1 MGARPA
7 LPVRAQW
14 AKALAGARQWLRRF
28 VVCSLDHGVLPW
40 PFAVSLAIKHGPNV
54 YWVRE
59 GWRLGC
65 GSACGAETRLEWW
78 LISDDEAEYVHKAFP
93 KDQDVTDH
101 AILQCP
107 KCMSV
112 NFPGTNMSLIVTKDG
127 QMYSVSGRRM
137 YENDYRSVTRHLS
150 SVCENTA
157 LRELPVKLVA
167 TECAAL
173 AKLIGNTPE
182 AVEEMPLHETLLR
195 REYVHNVNG
204 LFPKPFFPS
213 NGESEASAE
222 GQANLTKYFTFI
234 GRLLAK
240 AMQDSRLLD
249 LPFAPSFYKLL
260 LQQPLTP
267 ADMAII
273 DPALHQSLTAME
285 ALCNSRTRMKD
296 DAPLTL
302 DGCPIESLCLDFTLP
317 GYPDVELV
325 AGGKDQTVTIDNLQQ
340 YCELVREMYLATGL
354 EVQRTA
360 LHAGF
365 SQVLEIENLSV
376 FSVAELEMLI
386 RGSMEPWTASM
397 LRDAIKCD
405 HGFTA
410 ESRSAPKQTEHFMG
424 FRCVASFGAQLK
436 PVVMRLAWLAGPSA
450 SLSKSLAS
458 CPLTSSVSACDS

>member
-1 MGARPA
+1 
-7 LPVRAQW
+7 
-14 AKALAGARQWLRRF
+14 
-28 VVCSLDHGVLPW
+28 
-40 PFAVSLAIKHGPNV
+40 
-54 YWVRE
+54 
-59 GWRLGC
+59 
-65 GSACGAETRLEWW
+65 
-78 LISDDEAEYVHKAFP
+78 
-93 KDQDVTDH
+93 
-101 AILQCP
+101 
-107 KCMSV
+107 
-112 NFPGTNMSLIVTKDG
+112 
-127 QMYSVSGRRM
+127 
-137 YENDYRSVTRHLS
+137 
-150 SVCENTA
+150 
-157 LRELPVKLVA
+157 
-167 TECAAL
+167 
-173 AKLIGNTPE
+173 
-182 AVEEMPLHETLLR
+182 MPLHETLLR

-410 ESRSAPKQTEHFMG
+410 ESRAIGFLIEILSELSADEQRLFLRFVTGSPALAVGGLMG
-424 FRCVASFGAQLK
+424 LNPRLTVVRKNPENNCSAGDSLPSVMTCANYLKLPDYPTKEMMRAKLLVAIHEGQLSFH
-436 PVVMRLAWLAGPSA
+436 
-450 SLSKSLAS
+450 LS
-458 CPLTSSVSACDS
+458 